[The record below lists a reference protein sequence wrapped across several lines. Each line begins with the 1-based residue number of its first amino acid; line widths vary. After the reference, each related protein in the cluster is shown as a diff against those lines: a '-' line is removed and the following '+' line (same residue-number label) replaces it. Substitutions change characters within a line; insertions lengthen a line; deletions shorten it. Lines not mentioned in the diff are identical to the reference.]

1 MSSICRH
8 LNDLTV
14 GDMLNRNICPARL
27 DGKYRIIQ
35 LPLGSVVLLKQC
47 YFWVDDSCVIING
60 APNVTAATDLPV
72 LPSCSN
78 LMSYFMQNYSLIKLH
93 SGRASTSCTEK
104 GMPLYSR
111 YQKLSMVLSKWN
123 KCLFTARC
131 SLCLTLHCQ
140 LLHVGKQYPLYTVNP
155 TLTVTPA

>member
-14 GDMLNRNICPARL
+14 GDMLTRNICPAYL
-27 DGKYRIIQ
+27 DGKCRIIQ
-35 LPLGSVVLLKQC
+35 LPLENVALLKQC
-47 YFWVDDSCVIING
+47 YFWVVDSCVIIIG

-111 YQKLSMVLSKWN
+111 YQKLSMVLVNGINASSQPNALCVWP
-123 KCLFTARC
+123 CTASYC
-131 SLCLTLHCQ
+131 MLANSTLSV
-140 LLHVGKQYPLYTVNP
+140 L
-155 TLTVTPA
+155 